1 MKSDLTPEQVR
12 LLLGADVKGR
22 STPRES
28 KPKLMWTVLVL
39 LLAGLIYLVAR
50 FTAAPSKLTLV
61 NASGAEVSSVIIT
74 SGNQRMNIGR
84 IANGEVRKV
93 DLAPGKALRIEY
105 TFEQP
110 RVWTNAEPLAG
121 FQFLTVFIGPDKKLR
136 LADRQIESPS
146 TPRRQR

>member
-1 MKSDLTPEQVR
+1 VKPDLTPEQIRV
-12 LLLGADVKGR
+12 LLSSDHKDRRPVKQS
-22 STPRES
+22 STPR
-28 KPKLMWTVLVL
+28 LMWTLFAL
-39 LLAGLIYLVAR
+39 LLAGLVYLLIR

-74 SGNQRMNIGR
+74 SGDQRMDIGR

-93 DLAPGKALRIEY
+93 DLLPGKTLRIEY

-136 LADRQIESPS
+136 IE
-146 TPRRQR
+146 TQRPTAR

>member
-1 MKSDLTPEQVR
+1 
-12 LLLGADVKGR
+12 
-22 STPRES
+22 
-28 KPKLMWTVLVL
+28 MWTLFAL
-39 LLAGLIYLVAR
+39 LLAGLVYLLIR

-74 SGNQRMNIGR
+74 SGDQRMDIGR

-93 DLAPGKALRIEY
+93 DLLPGKTLRIEY

-121 FQFLTVFIGPDKKLR
+121 FQFLMVFIGPDKKLR
-136 LADRQIESPS
+136 IE
-146 TPRRQR
+146 TQRPTAR